1 MLFHSLFYFCFCI
14 SLAVLI
20 ISDYGQMK
28 FYAVWL
34 NQFINFM
41 TKGYFLMTLWGV
53 SLGVTLPDLV
63 KHYKISD

>member
-20 ISDYGQMK
+20 SDYGQMK
-28 FYAVWL
+28 FSAVWL

-41 TKGYFLMTLWGV
+41 IKGYFQMTLWGV
-53 SLGVTLPDLV
+53 SL
-63 KHYKISD
+63 

>member
-41 TKGYFLMTLWGV
+41 IKGYFLMTLWGV
-53 SLGVTLPDLV
+53 SL
-63 KHYKISD
+63 